1 MLFPSLIIGQE
12 DAESL
17 LKQGVKFHDD
27 GEFAKAIE
35 YYEKAA
41 LLEPNNSTIDYEM
54 ALSYAGLKDYD
65 KAIILSDK
73 VIAKKD
79 KNLSQ
84 AYLVKASAFDMLGKA
99 VESTAIL
106 EEAVAVTKGSPTLY
120 YNLGINYWKAKQINL
135 AEENFIKAIDL
146 SANHTASHYMLAVL
160 NDFKKNRVQ
169 AILSAAYFLLLEP
182 NTKMSL
188 DAFDIIQK
196 NLSGID
202 AKDLDDPD
210 VTNILLDSNRDT
222 TFASAELL
230 LGKLE
235 TTIANDT
242 LSEFEHIS
250 FQLKSLFTLM
260 GKQNLE
266 RKDIWTAFYVP
277 FYFELSK
284 TKHFETFIRYITQ
297 KPLKESHDWFKRHE
311 QELTG
316 FGDWLSKN

>member
-1 MLFPSLIIGQE
+1 MFLPFLLIGQE

-17 LKQGVKFHDD
+17 LKQGVKYHDD
-27 GEFAKAIE
+27 GEFTKAIE

-41 LLEPNNSTIDYEM
+41 ILEPNNSTIDYEL
-54 ALSYAGLKDYD
+54 ALSYAGLQDYD
-65 KAIILSDK
+65 KAILLSDK

-79 KNLSQ
+79 KNLNQ
-84 AYLVKASAFDMLGKA
+84 AYMVKASALDMLGRA
-99 VESTAIL
+99 AESTALL
-106 EEAVAVTKGSPTLY
+106 EEAIAVTKGHPTLY
-120 YNLGINYWKAKQINL
+120 YNLGINYWKAKKIHL
-135 AEENFIKAIDL
+135 AEENFVKAIDM
-146 SANHTASHYMLAVL
+146 SANHTASHYMMAVL

-188 DAFDIIQK
+188 DAFNIIKK
-196 NLSGID
+196 NLNSNNT
-202 AKDLDDPD
+202 KDVVDTDI
-210 VTNILLDSNRDT
+210 TNIVFDNDRDT

-230 LGKLE
+230 LGRLE

-260 GKQNLE
+260 GEQNME
-266 RKDIWTAFYVP
+266 RKDIWTAFYIP
-277 FYFELSK
+277 FYFEISK
-284 TKHFETFIRYITQ
+284 TKHFETFVRYITQ

-311 QELTG
+311 QELIG